1 MGRRAFWLLF
11 AILILALGIYRFI
24 DGSAKKAEYDGFMSK
39 AVSVS
44 AVCTN
49 VWDYETTDDD
59 GYSST
64 NTFADASYEYNGE
77 EYTAKGLH
85 VKFNQKEGDT
95 VTIYINSDN
104 PSENRQQF
112 TNGGFYLELEIA
124 TIFIGAGLVIILIYI
139 VLGIISLVFRGSRRR

>member
-49 VWDYETTDDD
+49 VWD
-59 GYSST
+59 
-64 NTFADASYEYNGE
+64 
-77 EYTAKGLH
+77 
-85 VKFNQKEGDT
+85 
-95 VTIYINSDN
+95 
-104 PSENRQQF
+104 
-112 TNGGFYLELEIA
+112 
-124 TIFIGAGLVIILIYI
+124 
-139 VLGIISLVFRGSRRR
+139 